1 MEICDRSKDVIINGG
16 ENISS
21 VEVESVLYSHP
32 AVNEAAVVARP
43 DDFWGETPCA
53 FVSLKEEGST
63 AADVI
68 AWCRQR
74 MPHYMVPR
82 TVVFRDELPKT
93 STGKIQKYVLRNL
106 AKEMGSTHKGASRI
120 SKM

>member
-1 MEICDRSKDVIINGG
+1 MHPDEYMEICDRSKDVIINGG

-32 AVNEAAVVARP
+32 AVNEAAMVARL
-43 DDFWGETPCA
+43 DDFWGETLCA

-68 AWCRQR
+68 AIWFNIERVSPWNQW
-74 MPHYMVPR
+74 YS
-82 TVVFRDELPKT
+82 VVAC
-93 STGKIQKYVLRNL
+93 S
-106 AKEMGSTHKGASRI
+106 AWW
-120 SKM
+120 